1 MKCAV
6 HVITHCNYNSVP
18 PVVVLAHIFIILS
31 KIHWCF
37 LYWQLVKKSRRT
49 RETNKTVKE
58 KGKRETLP

>member
-18 PVVVLAHIFIILS
+18 PAVVLAHIFMRLS

-37 LYWQLVKKSRRT
+37 LYWQLVKKPRRT

-58 KGKRETLP
+58 NRKRETLP